1 MCNFWLRG
9 SSCQWTRWLAFL
21 LLPATVVAVL
31 SLAAAS
37 VYGQTVTAT
46 VGVGAQPNA
55 VSVNPVTNKIYVANG
70 LSKTV
75 TVIDG
80 ASNAATTVTVGSG
93 PHTVAVNPVTN
104 KIYVANFNGNTVTV
118 IDGATNATTPVSA
131 GANPYAVAVNPV
143 TNKIYV
149 ANVNGNTVTVIDG
162 ATNTT
167 TPVSTGANPYAVAV
181 NPVTNKIYVANSS
194 SATVTV
200 ISEQQVQPIPLTVS
214 IVPLHTG
221 PDFSVFQLFPSSS
234 YSPVSPPVQKVY
246 FQVDT
251 WQGPWLRANSGASV
265 IAVVP
270 PLLLGLHILY
280 AFASDGQFADSIQT
294 GGQSSPIPGA
304 MAAYVFLVAPLGTET
319 SLALVSGSNPSS
331 FGQSLT
337 FQAAVTAQTFLI
349 PTGSVQFKDGTTN
362 LGMPMPLD
370 GSGTATLVWSSFPV
384 GTHNITAIYGGD
396 SNFRDSSSAAWTQ
409 VVMIS
414 GAPSSTLTYLSAS
427 PQTFFLQAASFMVGT
442 NPPSPGN
449 VVLLD
454 GNRQLGPMLPLNQF
468 GIATFSTP
476 LHVGLHQV
484 RAVYLGNGNVNG
496 SASLV
501 QTVSTSPRPKPR

>member
-1 MCNFWLRG
+1 
-9 SSCQWTRWLAFL
+9 
-21 LLPATVVAVL
+21 VA
-31 SLAAAS
+31 AGAAS
-37 VYGQTVTAT
+37 R
-46 VGVGAQPNA
+46 A
-55 VSVNPVTNKIYVANG
+55 VALNPVTNKIYVAN
-70 LSKTV
+70 
-75 TVIDG
+75 
-80 ASNAATTVTVGSG
+80 ANSN
-93 PHTVAVNPVTN
+93 N
-104 KIYVANFNGNTVTV
+104 
-118 IDGATNATTPVSA
+118 
-131 GANPYAVAVNPV
+131 
-143 TNKIYV
+143 
-149 ANVNGNTVTVIDG
+149 VTVIDG

-167 TPVSTGANPYAVAV
+167 ATVNAGTFPIAVAV
-181 NPVTNKIYVANSS
+181 NPVTNTIYVANFNSNNVTVIDGATNTTATVTAGTNPNAVAANPVTNEIYVANSGN
-194 SATVTV
+194 VTSGNV
-200 ISEQQVQPIPLTVS
+200 TIITEQQVQPIPLTVS

-221 PDFSVFQLFPSSS
+221 PDFSKFQLFPSSS
-234 YSPVSPPVQKVY
+234 YSPVAPPVQKVY

-251 WQGPWLRANSGASV
+251 WQGPWLRASSGASIV
-265 IAVVP
+265 AVVP
-270 PLLLGLHILY
+270 PLLLGVHILY

-319 SLALVSGSNPSS
+319 SLALTAGSNPSS

-427 PQTFFLQAASFMVGT
+427 PQTFFRQAASFMVGT